1 MPALTARRTPASRFP
16 VQSTYSISAAQSQF
30 PAVVRAAQSGR
41 VIGVTKHDQTVA
53 FVISRDRLEGLIETK
68 ELLAN
73 PKFVKALK
81 EAKAGKGKYHPASAL
96 AD

>member
-1 MPALTARRTPASRFP
+1 M
-16 VQSTYSISAAQSQF
+16 QSTYSISGAQAQF
-30 PAVVRAAQSGR
+30 PAVVRAARAGR
-41 VIGVTKHDQTVA
+41 VIGVTKHNETVA

-73 PKFVKALK
+73 PKFVKAWK
-81 EAKAGKGKYHPASAL
+81 EAKTGKGKYYPASAL

>member
-1 MPALTARRTPASRFP
+1 MTVGSRGPSRFS
-16 VQSTYSISAAQSQF
+16 VQSTYSISAAQAQF

-41 VIGVTKHDQTVA
+41 IVGVSKHNETV
-53 FVISRDRLEGLIETK
+53 VYLISRERLEALVETK

-73 PKFVKALK
+73 PTFVRAWK
-81 EAKAGKGKYHPASAL
+81 EARAGKGKYHPASTL